1 MTDTTTTA
9 DTPSATPRIAVI
21 TGGSR
26 GLGRA
31 TARHLARAGVGSVI
45 TYLSRQDDADATVA
59 EVAALG
65 ATARALQL
73 DATDVAGFGQF
84 AAELADALRD
94 GWGRTTF
101 DYLVNNAGFGVNAP
115 FSETTEEQF
124 DSLMNVHLKGVFFLT
139 QRLLPTLE
147 DGGRI
152 VNVSTGLTRFSMP
165 GFSVYGAMKGAVEVL
180 TRYQALELGPRGIAV
195 NAVAP
200 GAVETDFGGGVVRDV
215 PELNQHVASV
225 TAMGRAGQPDDI
237 GGTIAALLTGDTQWI
252 TGQRIEASGGMNL

>member
-1 MTDTTTTA
+1 MTDTETP
-9 DTPSATPRIAVI
+9 DTPDTPKIAVI

-31 TARHLARAGVGSVI
+31 TALHLARAGVGSVI
-45 TYLSRQDDADATVA
+45 TYLSRRDEADATVA
-59 EVAALG
+59 EIEALG
-65 ATARALQL
+65 GTARALQL
-73 DATDVAGFGQF
+73 DASDVAGFDRF
-84 AAELADALRD
+84 AADLAEALQD
-94 GWGRTTF
+94 GWGRSTF
-101 DYLVNNAGFGVNAP
+101 DFLVNNAGFGIAAP
-115 FSETTEEQF
+115 FAETTEEQF

-139 QRLLPTLE
+139 QRLLPTIE

-152 VNVSTGLTRFSMP
+152 VNVSTGLARFSMP

-180 TRYQALELGPRGIAV
+180 TRYQALELGSRGIAV

-237 GGTIAALLTGDTQWI
+237 GGTIAALLAGDTQWI